1 MGSELG
7 LLLSIS
13 LSGYGMAFAII
24 SLIVAIPYFLLRREV
39 APKPTARA
47 EQPSAAGAKEV
58 AGASEEEAMLL
69 AAAVAAAMHVH
80 TSLRRRAP
88 AARAYTGYAP
98 VSGWI
103 VAARIDQM
111 TSLERGWGG
120 RAWRTYRS

>member
-24 SLIVAIPYFLLRREV
+24 ALIVAIPYILLRREV
-39 APKPTARA
+39 APKQPPSAPSEARA
-47 EQPSAAGAKEV
+47 AEEAK
-58 AGASEEEAMLL
+58 AGASKDLELL
-69 AAAVAAAMHVH
+69 AAAVAAAIYVH
-80 TSLRRRAP
+80 TSRARRAP
-88 AARAYTGYAP
+88 RARAYAGYAP

-111 TSLERGWGG
+111 TTLERGWGG
-120 RAWRTYRS
+120 RSWRTYRS